1 MSTKNRAIRNV
12 RINNKNIVNDSCNE
26 KIKYIRIN
34 DVKEIVRSEDRIVK
48 MTENKI

>member
-1 MSTKNRAIRNV
+1 M
-12 RINNKNIVNDSCNE
+12 NDDYNE

-34 DVKEIVRSEDRIVK
+34 DVKKIVRNEDKIVK